1 MVGRE
6 ENALLS
12 EQGGPGGVWRRG
24 DLGASGSGAGGG
36 LDGGVLTGGR
46 RSIVLDALSMNRS

>member
-6 ENALLS
+6 ESVLICEL
-12 EQGGPGGVWRRG
+12 GGPGGVWRRG

-36 LDGGVLTGGR
+36 LGGGVLTGGGR
-46 RSIVLDALSMNRS
+46 FIMLDALSMNRS